1 MIRITKN
8 TYPVFNSIAHAEP
21 GDICQ
26 WQYTRSHYA
35 LIRLIDGKT
44 VFSIGPVNSAGLLNS
59 GKRPNLFGI
68 IGEVKSNDW
77 IFEVEQC

>member
-1 MIRITKN
+1 MIKIIKN
-8 TYPVFNSIAHAEP
+8 TYPVFNGIAHAEP

-26 WQYTRSHYA
+26 WQHASGHYT

-44 VFSIGPVNSAGLLNS
+44 VFSIGPVNSAGVLNS

-68 IGEVKSNDW
+68 IGEVKSKGH
-77 IFEVEQC
+77 IFEAEQC